1 MLLASDVQPLFF
13 KSVSLVEAIWT
24 AEDLPSM
31 AEGSTMAAA
40 VSFLANACTSREGA
54 HAST

>member
-24 AEDLPSM
+24 AEDFPSM

-40 VSFLANACTSREGA
+40 VSFLANAYTNREGGR
-54 HAST
+54 AST